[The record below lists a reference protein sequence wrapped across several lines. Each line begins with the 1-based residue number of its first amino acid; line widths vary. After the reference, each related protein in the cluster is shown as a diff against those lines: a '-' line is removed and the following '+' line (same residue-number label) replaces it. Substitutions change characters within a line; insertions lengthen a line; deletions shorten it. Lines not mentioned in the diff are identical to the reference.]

1 MLDSTQKSYYSVDSS
16 QELAS
21 ASYFRNWHNQSLVVT
36 LLAGARSAP
45 QLFVIQENERSNGVG
60 KRKEI
65 VEWERSGKVEKD
77 GEENLIRHRN

>member
-1 MLDSTQKSYYSVDSS
+1 MLQLSS
-16 QELAS
+16 
-21 ASYFRNWHNQSLVVT
+21 N
-36 LLAGARSAP
+36 
-45 QLFVIQENERSNGVG
+45 VIQENERSNGVG